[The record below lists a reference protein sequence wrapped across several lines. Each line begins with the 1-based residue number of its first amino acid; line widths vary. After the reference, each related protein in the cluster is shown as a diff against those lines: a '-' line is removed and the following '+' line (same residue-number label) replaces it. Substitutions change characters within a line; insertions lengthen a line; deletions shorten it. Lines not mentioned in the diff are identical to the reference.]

1 MILEAVATH
10 DLWIWYAYFGMS
22 GSCNDINVLQR
33 SPVFSPYLRQQTPNV
48 SFTVNSNTYD
58 MGYFLADDICPEWS
72 AFVKIVR
79 NPIDQKKS
87 YFAKVHE
94 ATCKDVE
101 RAFGVLQSRWAVV
114 RGPTYGWDRDQISSI
129 MTTCIILHNM
139 IIEEERDLANDT
151 NFHRPGVH
159 VDPST

>member
-1 MILEAVATH
+1 
-10 DLWIWYAYFGMS
+10 
-22 GSCNDINVLQR
+22 
-33 SPVFSPYLRQQTPNV
+33 
-48 SFTVNSNTYD
+48 
-58 MGYFLADDICPEWS
+58 
-72 AFVKIVR
+72 VKIVR

-87 YFAKVHE
+87 YFAKAHE

-101 RAFGVLQSRWAVV
+101 QAFDVLQSRWAVV
-114 RGPTYGWDRDQISSI
+114 RGPTYGWDRDQISGI